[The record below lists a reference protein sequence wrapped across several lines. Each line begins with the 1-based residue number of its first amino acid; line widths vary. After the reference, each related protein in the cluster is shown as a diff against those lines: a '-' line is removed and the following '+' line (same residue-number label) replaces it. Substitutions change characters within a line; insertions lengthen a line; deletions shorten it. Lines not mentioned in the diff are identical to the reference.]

1 MVNPAFSESQLK
13 NLRRQN
19 RHLASTH
26 RRKLVFLQASRNPA
40 HGSGRPF
47 FVRDVPV
54 PASFCPAFAPPAP
67 VSAAPQLRPFCR
79 PHRFC
84 PRLPAS
90 PARRTELVF
99 VLCALPFRFPA
110 RHPGN
115 GPVPASFCPA
125 PVASAFAPPA
135 PVSAAPQLRPFR
147 RPHRFCLR
155 LPASPARRTKFGSVL
170 CTLPFRIPAR
180 HPGNGPVR
188 HLSVRPL
195 SLRPSPLRLPF
206 PPLPSSDRS
215 TVLAA
220 PYLRLP
226 AAPVHRTKYGSVL
239 CTLPFRIPTRHA
251 GNGPSGIFLPGPC
264 RFGLRPSGSR
274 FRRSPAP
281 TVLPSLPLLP
291 SSSSLSRTPGRV
303 RFRTVRAAV
312 PHPRRNPG
320 NGPAR
325 HLSARPLSL
334 QPSPLRLPFPPLPS
348 SDRSTVLAA
357 PYLRL
362 PAAPVHR
369 TKYGSVLCTL
379 PFRIPTRHAGNGPS
393 GIFLSGLRP
402 YGSRPL
408 PLPSSGRSA
417 VPSASAL
424 VFQPLPHAGQSS
436 DSFCARCRSA
446 SPPGTPGTVPSQH
459 LSIRPSPLRLPF
471 PQLPSSDRSA
481 VLTASAL
488 VFQPLPHAG
497 QSSGPYCARCR
508 SASPPGTPGTVPS
521 DIFLPGLR
529 PSGSRF
535 RRSAVFALSRRGSAP
550 PRGDRPN
557 RLLLRP
563 GTRKGLSDRSQTA
576 PFLSVCYSG
585 TSPNTQFSENWKNS
599 SDGPLHSYS
608 RSRTSPPPSEHAA
621 QRIEK
626 LAGQLRPLPNRAAG
640 RPPSRPGSGGA
651 QQFIA
656 PQQWIT

>member
-54 PASFCPAFAPPAP
+54 PASFCPAFALPAP

-90 PARRTELVF
+90 PARRTEFGF

-115 GPVPASFCPA
+115 GPARHLSARLLSLQPSPLRLPALAAPLRLPALAAPQLRPFRRPLRFCPRLPASPARRTEFGFVLCALPFRIPARHPGNGPVPASFY
-125 PVASAFAPPA
+125 SAFAPPA
-135 PVSAAPQLRPFR
+135 PVSAAPQLRPFC
-147 RPHRFCLR
+147 RPHRFCPR
-155 LPASPARRTKFGSVL
+155 LP
-170 CTLPFRIPAR
+170 
-180 HPGNGPVR
+180 
-188 HLSVRPL
+188 
-195 SLRPSPLRLPF
+195 
-206 PPLPSSDRS
+206 
-215 TVLAA
+215 
-220 PYLRLP
+220 
-226 AAPVHRTKYGSVL
+226 
-239 CTLPFRIPTRHA
+239 
-251 GNGPSGIFLPGPC
+251 
-264 RFGLRPSGSR
+264 
-274 FRRSPAP
+274 
-281 TVLPSLPLLP
+281 
-291 SSSSLSRTPGRV
+291 
-303 RFRTVRAAV
+303 
-312 PHPRRNPG
+312 
-320 NGPAR
+320 
-325 HLSARPLSL
+325 
-334 QPSPLRLPFPPLPS
+334 
-348 SDRSTVLAA
+348 
-357 PYLRL
+357 
-362 PAAPVHR
+362 
-369 TKYGSVLCTL
+369 
-379 PFRIPTRHAGNGPS
+379 
-393 GIFLSGLRP
+393 
-402 YGSRPL
+402 
-408 PLPSSGRSA
+408 
-417 VPSASAL
+417 
-424 VFQPLPHAGQSS
+424 
-436 DSFCARCRSA
+436 
-446 SPPGTPGTVPSQH
+446 
-459 LSIRPSPLRLPF
+459 
-471 PQLPSSDRSA
+471 
-481 VLTASAL
+481 ASAL

-608 RSRTSPPPSEHAA
+608 RSRTSPPPPNMPLKGSKNLPDSSVRSRIA
-621 QRIEK
+621 QPADR
-626 LAGQLRPLPNRAAG
+626 LPAPAAAG
-640 RPPSRPGSGGA
+640 LSSSSHRSSGS
-651 QQFIA
+651 
-656 PQQWIT
+656 PDR

>member
-54 PASFCPAFAPPAP
+54 PASFCSVPVASPFAPPAP

-84 PRLPAS
+84 LRLPAS

-99 VLCALPFRFPA
+99 VLC
-110 RHPGN
+110 
-115 GPVPASFCPA
+115 
-125 PVASAFAPPA
+125 
-135 PVSAAPQLRPFR
+135 
-147 RPHRFCLR
+147 
-155 LPASPARRTKFGSVL
+155 
-170 CTLPFRIPAR
+170 TLPFRIPAR
-180 HPGNGPVR
+180 H
-188 HLSVRPL
+188 
-195 SLRPSPLRLPF
+195 
-206 PPLPSSDRS
+206 
-215 TVLAA
+215 
-220 PYLRLP
+220 
-226 AAPVHRTKYGSVL
+226 
-239 CTLPFRIPTRHA
+239 
-251 GNGPSGIFLPGPC
+251 
-264 RFGLRPSGSR
+264 
-274 FRRSPAP
+274 
-281 TVLPSLPLLP
+281 
-291 SSSSLSRTPGRV
+291 
-303 RFRTVRAAV
+303 
-312 PHPRRNPG
+312 PG

-446 SPPGTPGTVPSQH
+446 SPPGTPGTVPPGIFLPGPCRFS
-459 LSIRPSPLRLPF
+459 LRPSGSRFRRSPAPTVPPSSPLRTF
-471 PQLPSSDRSA
+471 VS
-481 VLTASAL
+481 
-488 VFQPLPHAG
+488 QPLPYTG
-497 QSSGPYCARCR
+497 QSTGLYCARCR
-508 SASPPGTPGTVPS
+508 SASPPGTPGTVPPAS
-521 DIFLPGLR
+521 FCPAFAPTAPGPCRSPAPAVPPSPPLLPSSSSLSRTPDRVRIRSVRAAVPHHRPALRERSRPGIFLSGPCRFALR

-535 RRSAVFALSRRGSAP
+535 RSSAVFALSR
-550 PRGDRPN
+550 GDRQN

-576 PFLSVCYSG
+576 PFLSVLLFG
-585 TSPNTQFSENWKNS
+585 NFSQYAIRELEKLVRRPPSFVQPFENF
-599 SDGPLHSYS
+599 
-608 RSRTSPPPSEHAA
+608 PPPSEHAA

>member
-54 PASFCPAFAPPAP
+54 PASFCPAFALPAP

-90 PARRTELVF
+90 PARRTEFGF
-99 VLCALPFRFPA
+99 VLCA
-110 RHPGN
+110 
-115 GPVPASFCPA
+115 
-125 PVASAFAPPA
+125 
-135 PVSAAPQLRPFR
+135 
-147 RPHRFCLR
+147 
-155 LPASPARRTKFGSVL
+155 
-170 CTLPFRIPAR
+170 LPFRIPAR
-180 HPGNGPVR
+180 HPGNGPAR

-195 SLRPSPLRLPF
+195 SLRPS
-206 PPLPSSDRS
+206 
-215 TVLAA
+215 
-220 PYLRLP
+220 
-226 AAPVHRTKYGSVL
+226 
-239 CTLPFRIPTRHA
+239 
-251 GNGPSGIFLPGPC
+251 
-264 RFGLRPSGSR
+264 GSR
-274 FRRSPAP
+274 FR
-281 TVLPSLPLLP
+281 
-291 SSSSLSRTPGRV
+291 
-303 RFRTVRAAV
+303 
-312 PHPRRNPG
+312 
-320 NGPAR
+320 
-325 HLSARPLSL
+325 
-334 QPSPLRLPFPPLPS
+334 
-348 SDRSTVLAA
+348 
-357 PYLRL
+357 
-362 PAAPVHR
+362 
-369 TKYGSVLCTL
+369 
-379 PFRIPTRHAGNGPS
+379 
-393 GIFLSGLRP
+393 
-402 YGSRPL
+402 
-408 PLPSSGRSA
+408 SSGRSA

>member
-19 RHLASTH
+19 RHLVSTH

-54 PASFCPAFAPPAP
+54 PASFCPAFALPAP

-90 PARRTELVF
+90 PARRTEFGF
-99 VLCALPFRFPA
+99 VLCA
-110 RHPGN
+110 
-115 GPVPASFCPA
+115 
-125 PVASAFAPPA
+125 
-135 PVSAAPQLRPFR
+135 
-147 RPHRFCLR
+147 
-155 LPASPARRTKFGSVL
+155 
-170 CTLPFRIPAR
+170 LPFRIPAR
-180 HPGNGPVR
+180 HPGNGPAR

-195 SLRPSPLRLPF
+195 SLRPSGSRFRSSGRSAVPSASALVF
-206 PPLPSSDRS
+206 QPLPHAGQSSDSFYARCRS
-215 TVLAA
+215 ASLLGTPGTV
-220 PYLRLP
+220 PP
-226 AAPVHRTKYGSVL
+226 
-239 CTLPFRIPTRHA
+239 
-251 GNGPSGIFLPGPC
+251 GIFLPGSC
-264 RFGLRPSGSR
+264 RFS
-274 FRRSPAP
+274 
-281 TVLPSLPLLP
+281 
-291 SSSSLSRTPGRV
+291 
-303 RFRTVRAAV
+303 
-312 PHPRRNPG
+312 
-320 NGPAR
+320 
-325 HLSARPLSL
+325 
-334 QPSPLRLPFPPLPS
+334 
-348 SDRSTVLAA
+348 
-357 PYLRL
+357 
-362 PAAPVHR
+362 
-369 TKYGSVLCTL
+369 
-379 PFRIPTRHAGNGPS
+379 
-393 GIFLSGLRP
+393 LRP

-608 RSRTSPPPSEHAA
+608 RSRTFPPPPNMPLKGSKNLPDSSVRSRIA
-621 QRIEK
+621 QPADR
-626 LAGQLRPLPNRAAG
+626 LPAPAAAG
-640 RPPSRPGSGGA
+640 LSSSSHRSSGS
-651 QQFIA
+651 
-656 PQQWIT
+656 PDR

>member
-19 RHLASTH
+19 RHLVSTH

-54 PASFCPAFAPPAP
+54 PASFCSVPVASPFAPPAP

-90 PARRTELVF
+90 PARRTEFGF
-99 VLCALPFRFPA
+99 VLCA
-110 RHPGN
+110 
-115 GPVPASFCPA
+115 
-125 PVASAFAPPA
+125 
-135 PVSAAPQLRPFR
+135 
-147 RPHRFCLR
+147 
-155 LPASPARRTKFGSVL
+155 
-170 CTLPFRIPAR
+170 LPFRIPAR
-180 HPGNGPVR
+180 HPGNGPAR

-195 SLRPSPLRLPF
+195 SLRPS
-206 PPLPSSDRS
+206 
-215 TVLAA
+215 
-220 PYLRLP
+220 
-226 AAPVHRTKYGSVL
+226 
-239 CTLPFRIPTRHA
+239 
-251 GNGPSGIFLPGPC
+251 
-264 RFGLRPSGSR
+264 GSR
-274 FRRSPAP
+274 FR
-281 TVLPSLPLLP
+281 
-291 SSSSLSRTPGRV
+291 
-303 RFRTVRAAV
+303 
-312 PHPRRNPG
+312 
-320 NGPAR
+320 
-325 HLSARPLSL
+325 
-334 QPSPLRLPFPPLPS
+334 
-348 SDRSTVLAA
+348 
-357 PYLRL
+357 
-362 PAAPVHR
+362 
-369 TKYGSVLCTL
+369 
-379 PFRIPTRHAGNGPS
+379 
-393 GIFLSGLRP
+393 
-402 YGSRPL
+402 
-408 PLPSSGRSA
+408 SSGRSA
-417 VPSASAL
+417 VPS
-424 VFQPLPHAGQSS
+424 
-436 DSFCARCRSA
+436 
-446 SPPGTPGTVPSQH
+446 
-459 LSIRPSPLRLPF
+459 
-471 PQLPSSDRSA
+471 
-481 VLTASAL
+481 ASAL

>member
-19 RHLASTH
+19 RHLVSTH

-54 PASFCPAFAPPAP
+54 PASFCPAP
-67 VSAAPQLRPFCR
+67 VPSPLRLPFPQLRPFCR
-79 PHRFC
+79 PC
-84 PRLPAS
+84 LCCLRLPAS
-90 PARRTELVF
+90 PAHRTELGF
-99 VLCALPFRFPA
+99 VLCALPFRIPA

-115 GPVPASFCPA
+115 GPARHL
-125 PVASAFAPPA
+125 SARPLSLRPSPLRLPF
-135 PVSAAPQLRPFR
+135 PQLRPFR
-147 RPHRFCLR
+147 RPLRFCPR

-170 CTLPFRIPAR
+170 CVLPFRIPA
-180 HPGNGPVR
+180 
-188 HLSVRPL
+188 
-195 SLRPSPLRLPF
+195 
-206 PPLPSSDRS
+206 
-215 TVLAA
+215 
-220 PYLRLP
+220 
-226 AAPVHRTKYGSVL
+226 
-239 CTLPFRIPTRHA
+239 
-251 GNGPSGIFLPGPC
+251 
-264 RFGLRPSGSR
+264 
-274 FRRSPAP
+274 
-281 TVLPSLPLLP
+281 
-291 SSSSLSRTPGRV
+291 
-303 RFRTVRAAV
+303 
-312 PHPRRNPG
+312 
-320 NGPAR
+320 
-325 HLSARPLSL
+325 
-334 QPSPLRLPFPPLPS
+334 
-348 SDRSTVLAA
+348 
-357 PYLRL
+357 
-362 PAAPVHR
+362 
-369 TKYGSVLCTL
+369 
-379 PFRIPTRHAGNGPS
+379 RHAGNGPS

-436 DSFCARCRSA
+436 
-446 SPPGTPGTVPSQH
+446 
-459 LSIRPSPLRLPF
+459 
-471 PQLPSSDRSA
+471 
-481 VLTASAL
+481 
-488 VFQPLPHAG
+488 
-497 QSSGPYCARCR
+497 GPYCARCR
-508 SASPPGTPGTVPS
+508 SASPPGTPGTVPP

-608 RSRTSPPPSEHAA
+608 RSRTSPPPPNMPLKGSKNLPDSSVRSRIA
-621 QRIEK
+621 QPADR
-626 LAGQLRPLPNRAAG
+626 LPAPAAAG
-640 RPPSRPGSGGA
+640 LSSSSHRSSGS
-651 QQFIA
+651 
-656 PQQWIT
+656 PDR